1 MLFLNCIY
9 YKNNTNGARLSAP
22 FVFSISLP
30 TKKDIYIIREMKKL
44 FSFISMGK
52 RALSILGL
60 SLLKNSWRKRGKD
73 IILHFNQ
80 NTNYYQ

>member
-1 MLFLNCIY
+1 
-9 YKNNTNGARLSAP
+9 
-22 FVFSISLP
+22 
-30 TKKDIYIIREMKKL
+30 MKKL

-80 NTNYYQ
+80 NTNYYHYY

>member
-1 MLFLNCIY
+1 
-9 YKNNTNGARLSAP
+9 
-22 FVFSISLP
+22 
-30 TKKDIYIIREMKKL
+30 MKKL

-73 IILHFNQ
+73 IILHIIGKIGVNVII
-80 NTNYYQ
+80 